1 MNKRTSRRGR
11 SRGRATPR
19 PARRPRAKA
28 IQTSVLRLVEL
39 LTEVFEEE
47 SWQAPLTDSIE
58 GLTASQA
65 AWKPERATN
74 SVWMIVNHLSLW
86 KEYQVA
92 RLTGEPPRPSGWA
105 EKLDWQEIRDTGEPA
120 WRSAVERLRTA
131 QKRLVMGLE
140 TRTDE
145 DLAHPLPSGTSP
157 LYKIQSMGPHDA
169 YHCGQIRLLRVLQG
183 VPAKPF

>member
-1 MNKRTSRRGR
+1 MSKRARG
-11 SRGRATPR
+11 RGRAKRRAAPP
-19 PARRPRAKA
+19 PARRSREKA
-28 IQTSVLRLVEL
+28 MQTAVHRLVNL

-47 SWQAPLTDSIE
+47 TWQAPLTASLE

-74 SVWMIVNHLSLW
+74 SIWMVVNHLSLW
-86 KEYQVA
+86 KEYHVA

-105 EKLDWQEIRDTGEPA
+105 EKLA
-120 WRSAVERLRTA
+120 
-131 QKRLVMGLE
+131 

-145 DLAHPLPSGTSP
+145 DLARPLPGGTSP
-157 LYKIQSMGPHDA
+157 LYKIQSMVPHDA
-169 YHCGQIRLLRVLQG
+169 YHCGQIRLLRALQG